1 MIEGGLISK
10 AMMSLFNKTF
20 VRISFEDLIIQ
31 LKEAL
36 EKEGFVVTGILD
48 FQQDLQE
55 NLGGHVKKYKILNV
69 HMPYLS
75 QQMLTFALH
84 DGVVLPC
91 SITVIE
97 VHPGEVEII
106 PANPTALIARN
117 LSDASLQN
125 LAEEVTRRMDVVIQ
139 SLERSPMNTP
149 DLYTSWS

>member
-1 MIEGGLISK
+1 M
-10 AMMSLFNKTF
+10 
-20 VRISFEDLIIQ
+20 
-31 LKEAL
+31 
-36 EKEGFVVTGILD
+36 D

-125 LAEEVTRRMDVVIQ
+125 LAEEVTRRMDLVIQ
-139 SLERSPMNTP
+139 SLERSPMSTP
-149 DLYTSWS
+149 DLSTSWS